1 MRVKVAR
8 RFVAY
13 LAAHMANTDFD
24 ATEMV
29 FRNRAV
35 AGRMLAGQLAAYRH
49 RRDVVVLGIPHG
61 GVIVAREVAHA
72 LHAPLQPLIAAQ
84 GLDRIQRRASLLGAQ
99 PPLPLEG
106 CTVIVVDDGLATGAT
121 MRAAL
126 TALRAERPAWIVV
139 ALPVGPPDAQDLIGT
154 AVDEFVCVASPPGF
168 SRIVDHYVEFAAVSD
183 NEVRAAFVRPSGG
196 R

>member
-1 MRVKVAR
+1 MPVKSAN

-13 LAAHMANTDFD
+13 LAALMPIPDFD
-24 ATEMV
+24 AAEMV

-35 AGRMLAGQLAAYRH
+35 AGRMLATHLGAYRH

-61 GVIVAREVAHA
+61 GVIVAREVARE

-84 GLDRIQRRASLLGAQ
+84 GLDRIQRRASLLGAR

-106 CTVIVVDDGLATGAT
+106 CTAIVVDDGLATGTT
-121 MRAAL
+121 MRLAL

-139 ALPVGPPDAQDLIGT
+139 ALPVGPPEAQDLIGT

-168 SRIVDHYVEFAAVSD
+168 SRIVDHYVEFAAVSES
-183 NEVRAAFVRPSGG
+183 EVRAALSPPSGG
-196 R
+196 H